1 MRNKLFSILYICL
14 VAISA
19 CEKDVEN
26 IKAPYFQ
33 QKLVITSFI
42 SPSDTISSIFV
53 SSNSDIYNELDTLES
68 LGNLSATIS
77 NGISEIDLTP
87 VEGGFIFKPKD
98 MPIEEGKTYTLKV
111 RNDKGL
117 SAEASCTVP
126 YARNFSLEADTTRD
140 LKTDSYLGNYYQIRS
155 EIYLTD
161 SPGEKNYFRFIC
173 KERDFDSSY
182 FYNPSILRILGTKF
196 ELFTDQEKDGEKIFV
211 NSIIVTDPV
220 NSDSAFL
227 TFYLLNT
234 DRDYYNYHKTLYE
247 YISGNYFGEISRVYS
262 NVNDGL
268 GIFASYTVDSLVL
281 RLK

>member
-1 MRNKLFSILYICL
+1 MRNKLFWILFACSIM
-14 VAISA
+14 VTA

-26 IKAPYFQ
+26 IKAPDFH
-33 QKLVITSFI
+33 QKLVITGFI
-42 SPSDTISSIFV
+42 SPSDTVSSILV
-53 SSNSDIYNELDTLES
+53 SSNYNIYDELDTVEM
-68 LGNLSATIS
+68 LGTLSATIS
-77 NGISEIDLTP
+77 NGNNEINLTP
-87 VEGGFIFKPKD
+87 VEGGFIFRPED
-98 MPIEEGKTYTLKV
+98 MPVEEGKTYTLKV
-111 RNDKGL
+111 RSDKGL

-126 YARNFSLEADTTRD
+126 YARNLSLEADTTREPKID
-140 LKTDSYLGNYYQIRS
+140 TYLGNYYQIRS

-173 KERDFDSSY
+173 KERDYDSSY

-196 ELFTDQEKDGEKIFV
+196 ELFTDQEKDGERIFV
-211 NSIIVTDPV
+211 NSVTVDDPV
-220 NSDSAFL
+220 NSDSTFL

-234 DRDYYNYHKTLYE
+234 DRDYYKYHKTLYE
-247 YISGNYFGEISRVYS
+247 YISGNFFGEISRVYS